1 MLQTYNPLNS
11 PIGRLEEKFKTKLHK
26 VNNKLYTTKLGD
38 LVIFDEGRIVHIPK
52 ESNSEGYIV
61 GEKFNESF
69 RIRHFGGGVT
79 SYNTDEILKKRLE
92 AFLSIPYNTQGA
104 LNLFILHGPSG
115 LGKSEATEQ
124 FIEEVLGKS
133 PSSVLPGLSGVTK
146 KMYEDNVK
154 LRDEYD
160 EYLSDDEQ
168 KERKL
173 KWNELSIDDQ
183 RKIRRTWQKL
193 TDEQKEEQRMSMPV
207 PSSMKQTFDQYTTPE
222 KVQHINA
229 GRAGS
234 VFSGSAVRTA
244 GDFYIQLYKT
254 MNCTIIL
261 DDKVSAFING
271 DTYIKEMLLNACQ
284 TNYKK
289 RLVEYSA
296 AETSSGRYEETPYAL
311 YVKSDEV
318 YLPKVTLYTGK
329 IIMLTNFDLSKDA
342 AIESRAQFFEYSPE
356 KGEVANKIDAV
367 IARNIKESPQY
378 EAEFLRI
385 EKFIKGYLGIDTG
398 KLKNFEKYNHRI
410 ISKLFQLSIAHKDET
425 EFNHMATIEAKKL
438 LGS

>member
-1 MLQTYNPLNS
+1 MLQSYNPLNS
-11 PIGRLEEKFKTKLHK
+11 PISRLEEKFKTKLHK
-26 VNNKLYTTKLGD
+26 INSKLYTTKVGD
-38 LVIFDEGRIVHIPK
+38 LVIFDEGNIVYIPK
-52 ESNSEGYIV
+52 DSNSEGNII
-61 GEKFNESF
+61 GTKFNESF

-79 SYNTDEILKKRLE
+79 NYNTDEILKKRLE
-92 AFLSIPYNTQGA
+92 AFLKIPYNTQGA
-104 LNLFILHGPSG
+104 LNLFILHGAAG
-115 LGKSEATEQ
+115 MGKTESAEQ
-124 FIEEVLGKS
+124 FIEEILGKS

-160 EYLSDDEQ
+160 EFLSDDEQ
-168 KERKL
+168 KARKL
-173 KWNELSIDDQ
+173 QWDELSIDEQ
-183 RKIRRTWQKL
+183 RKVRRNWQKL
-193 TDEQKEEQRMSMPV
+193 TDDQKEDSRMSMPV
-207 PSSMKQTFDQYTTPE
+207 PSSMKQTFDQYTTLD

-234 VFSGSAVRTA
+234 VFNGSAIRSA

-271 DTYIKEMLLNACQ
+271 DTFIREMLLNACQ

-289 RLVEYSA
+289 RLVEYTA
-296 AETSSGRYEETPYAL
+296 AETASGRYEETPYAL
-311 YVKSDEV
+311 YVKSAEI

-329 IIMLTNFDLSKDA
+329 IMMLTNYDLSKDEA
-342 AIESRAQFFEYSPE
+342 LSSRAQFFDYSPE

-378 EAEFLRI
+378 EAEFRRI
-385 EKFIKGYLGIDTG
+385 EKFVKSYLGIDTG
-398 KLKNFEKYNHRI
+398 KLKNFDKYNHRI
-410 ISKLFQLSIAHKDET
+410 ISKMFQLAIAHKDET
-425 EFNHMATIEAKKL
+425 EFNHMATIEMKKL
-438 LGS
+438 LGG